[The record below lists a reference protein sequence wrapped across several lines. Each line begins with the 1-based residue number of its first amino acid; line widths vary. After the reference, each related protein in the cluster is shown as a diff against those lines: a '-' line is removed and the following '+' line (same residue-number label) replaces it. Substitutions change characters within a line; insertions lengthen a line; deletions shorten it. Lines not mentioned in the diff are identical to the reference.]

1 MFLLK
6 LFSWTSITSIRLEGF
21 LFEFCLTVYFIP
33 TKKNSKF
40 CFSSS
45 IQKENILPL
54 SFQMNIYKIFHIKN
68 PPSIPTLTLVHLY
81 CYLVKTKFII
91 DWHNYGFT
99 ILALKK
105 NAENRVVKLCKKYL
119 FKFDLVNDI

>member
-1 MFLLK
+1 LK
-6 LFSWTSITSIRLEGF
+6 AF
-21 LFEFCLTVYFIP
+21 Y
-33 TKKNSKF
+33 
-40 CFSSS
+40 
-45 IQKENILPL
+45 L
-54 SFQMNIYKIFHIKN
+54 SFALLFTLFQQKKI

-119 FKFDLVNDI
+119 FKFDLVNEI

>member
-1 MFLLK
+1 
-6 LFSWTSITSIRLEGF
+6 
-21 LFEFCLTVYFIP
+21 
-33 TKKNSKF
+33 
-40 CFSSS
+40 
-45 IQKENILPL
+45 
-54 SFQMNIYKIFHIKN
+54 MNIYKLFHIKN
-68 PPSIPTLTLVHLY
+68 PPSIPTLTLVYLY

-119 FKFDLVNDI
+119 FKFQLVKKHYIISFYFIKD